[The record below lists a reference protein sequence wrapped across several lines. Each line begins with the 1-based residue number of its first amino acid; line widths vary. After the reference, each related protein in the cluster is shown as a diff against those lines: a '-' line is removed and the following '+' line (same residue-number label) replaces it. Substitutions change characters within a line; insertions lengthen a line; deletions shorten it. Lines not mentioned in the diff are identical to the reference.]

1 MVNRIGREEGEK
13 AGILFLEENMK
24 KNEGF
29 RKSVEATKRLGIY
42 RQNYCGCR
50 YSLR

>member
-1 MVNRIGREEGEK
+1 V
-13 AGILFLEENMK
+13 LFLAENMK

-29 RKSVEATKRLGIY
+29 RKSVEASKRLGIY

-50 YSLR
+50 HSLRP